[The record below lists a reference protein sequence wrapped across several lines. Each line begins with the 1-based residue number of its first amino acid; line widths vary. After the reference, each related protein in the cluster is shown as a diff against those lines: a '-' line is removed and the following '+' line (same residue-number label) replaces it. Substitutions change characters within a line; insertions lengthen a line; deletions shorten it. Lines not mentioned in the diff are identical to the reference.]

1 MPRNMFR
8 SCFKELFIGK
18 QSSRHIK
25 GYISIHNEYLPISIG
40 ELFIEFVCGVLEI
53 VSFRWGKCFAK
64 NANRMIITYIY
75 I

>member
-8 SCFKELFIGK
+8 SCFKELFIEK
-18 QSSRHIK
+18 QSPGHIK
-25 GYISIHNEYLPISIG
+25 GYISIHNEYLPIFIR

-53 VSFRWGKCFAK
+53 VSLMRGKCFAK
-64 NANRMIITYIY
+64 DANRMIITYIY